1 MIKVV
6 QNSQTSVKEYFPSSF
21 LLPTSAEQ
29 IGPHMAETMAT
40 KVSAMVT
47 NYDKSR
53 TELPKNR
60 IASKSFDNRL
70 YLQRISI

>member
-1 MIKVV
+1 
-6 QNSQTSVKEYFPSSF
+6 
-21 LLPTSAEQ
+21 
-29 IGPHMAETMAT
+29 MAETMAT

-60 IASKSFDNRL
+60 IAESCKILDTLS
-70 YLQRISI
+70 